1 MPPVTDN
8 KTYRILVINPG
19 SNSTKIAVFENE
31 ENVKQFS
38 IKHDPEII
46 GAFSSAVYDQYLYR
60 LQCVRDGLRKEG
72 IEIADF
78 DAIAGRGGFFTTGA
92 KSGTYV
98 VTDEMV
104 EHLRRPTS
112 EHVANL
118 GGIIAKELADEIGV
132 KAYVTD
138 PVCVDE
144 MSDLARVSGFAEFER
159 KPKWQPLSHKATGRK
174 LAAALGKR
182 YEDCNLIIGHLGGGV
197 TIGAHD
203 HGRVVDV
210 NNGLDGDG
218 PFSVDRPGQVP
229 IKDLITY
236 CFQKDM
242 TKEEAIKTFISKGG
256 LYSYFKTVDTQEV
269 EKKALD
275 GDKRAALI
283 LDAMAYNIAKEIGS
297 DATVL
302 SGEVDAIGL
311 TGGLSNSK
319 YLTSR
324 IKARVSFIAPVFIF
338 PGESEME
345 ALAHG
350 ALRCLRGEAEPIIFK
365 GKPLTFTKFDEIEDY
380 IRKSRRVKKIAL
392 CGSHDEPALKSVVK
406 ARRRGFAEA
415 ILIGKAAETEA
426 ILLNLGEDPAR
437 YTIIDEPD
445 EAKAAALAV
454 QYVRTG
460 QADIPMKGLMQTA
473 SYMRAILNKETG
485 ILKKGSL
492 LSETTVCEYTA
503 KEKLLFVTD
512 CGINIE
518 PDVKAKVGIIKNAVT
533 LAKALGVETPKV
545 ACLSALENINPK
557 IKSTEDAAD
566 LAEMEWEGCYVEG
579 PFALDNAIDEEA
591 AAHKGITGKVAGKA
605 DILLVPDLI
614 SGNILHKSLHF
625 FGGGMLA
632 GVVCGTDYPV
642 VLTSRTDEPDTKY
655 RSILLAVLLSIQKKK
670 QESRK

>member
-1 MPPVTDN
+1 MINNSQTKP
-8 KTYRILVINPG
+8 YRILVINPG

-31 ENVKQFS
+31 DNVEQFS
-38 IKHDPEII
+38 IRHDPEII
-46 GAFSSAVYDQYLYR
+46 GAFSSAVYDQYHYR
-60 LQCVRDGLRKEG
+60 LQCVRDELRRHD
-72 IEIADF
+72 INIASF

-92 KSGTYV
+92 KSGTYE
-98 VTDEMV
+98 VTEEMV

-144 MSDLARVSGFAEFER
+144 MSDLARVSGFAAFER

-174 LAAALGKR
+174 LASLLGRR
-182 YEDCNLIIGHLGGGV
+182 YEECNLIIGHLGGGI

-229 IKDLITY
+229 IRDLISF
-236 CFQKDM
+236 CFQKGM

-256 LYSYFKTVDTQEV
+256 LYSYFKTVDTQAV

-302 SGEVDAIGL
+302 NGEVDAIGL
-311 TGGLSNSK
+311 TGGLANSK

-324 IKARVSFIAPVFIF
+324 IKERVSFIAPVFLF

-345 ALAHG
+345 ALALG
-350 ALRCLRGEAEPIIFK
+350 ALKCLRGEEKALIFE
-365 GKPLTFTKFDEIEDY
+365 GTPLTFTTFDEIEDY

-426 ILLNLGEDPAR
+426 ILMNLGEDPAR

-445 EAKAAALAV
+445 EAKAAAYAV
-454 QYVRTG
+454 ACVREG
-460 QADIPMKGLMQTA
+460 RADIPMKGLMQTA

-485 ILKKGSL
+485 ILKKGAL
-492 LSETTVCEYTA
+492 LSETTVCEYAA
-503 KEKLLFVTD
+503 KNRFLFVTD

-518 PDVKAKVGIIKNAVT
+518 PDLKAKVGIINNAVT
-533 LAKALGVETPKV
+533 LAQALGIAEPKV
-545 ACLSALENINPK
+545 ACLSALENVNPK
-557 IKSTEDAAD
+557 IKSTEDASE
-566 LAEMEWEGCYVEG
+566 LAHLEWTGCVVEG

-591 AAHKGITGKVAGKA
+591 AEHKGISGKVAGKA

-670 QESRK
+670 TGKK